1 MKFYKKIYLSIF
13 VSTALFA
20 LPEEGQLIVP
30 PETNINMP
38 QNEQQNVEQN
48 NLNRNEQQKVQ
59 QNNNSQQD
67 IIQLLDDVNKKRI
80 EYEEMKN
87 KQKEEEKLND
97 KDYVLEQAKKD
108 NEIYEEKLK
117 KITNDEKFKQK
128 EKDIADLDKSNYE
141 EYHDSIKAKLNTLR
155 DIEKNF
161 QNEYKVDGFF
171 TLKILGDQ
179 KTIVVPSVQLYEA
192 IDKLI
197 LNKKDLDNVRNQ
209 IKFFEGSLNS
219 TNKEFLKDVKTY
231 EELYTK
237 TDVPSL
243 KSIATDVSRAEFK
256 EGDSVYQN
264 IYITN
269 ISKNSYTLVMKN

>member
-13 VSTALFA
+13 VATSLFA

-30 PETNINMP
+30 PELNNT
-38 QNEQQNVEQN
+38 QEQQNLEQAD
-48 NLNRNEQQKVQ
+48 LNVPQIQPVKQAESKDSQK
-59 QNNNSQQD
+59 D

-87 KQKEEEKLND
+87 RQKENEKLND

-108 NEIYEEKLK
+108 NEIYEETIK
-117 KITNDEKFKQK
+117 KVTNDEKLKQK
-128 EKDIADLDKSNYE
+128 QKDIADLDKLDYE

-161 QNEYKVDGFF
+161 NNEYKVDGMF

-179 KTIVVPSVQLYEA
+179 KTIVVPSLSLYEA

-197 LNKKDLDNVRNQ
+197 VNKKDLDNVRNQ
-209 IKFFEGSLNS
+209 IKFFEAALNS
-219 TNKEFLKDVKTY
+219 KNKEFLKDVKTY
-231 EELYTK
+231 EDLYTK
-237 TDVPSL
+237 TDIPSL
-243 KSIATDVSRAEFK
+243 KSIAVDTSRSEFK
-256 EGDSVYQN
+256 EGDAVYQN

>member
-13 VSTALFA
+13 VSTSLFA

-30 PETNINMP
+30 PETNVV
-38 QNEQQNVEQN
+38 QNEQALEQAD
-48 NLNRNEQQKVQ
+48 LNINKQQKVQ

-209 IKFFEGSLNS
+209 IKFFEASLNS